1 MDLHGNIIRIR
12 YFHKVMKHVVFQ
24 NAVGPFGVSVKSLWR
39 AACILHQTLEI
50 PLCISHTHFAEQRSP
65 CRRGDN
71 QRTNGDRAQTNA
83 GI

>member
-24 NAVGPFGVSVKSLWR
+24 NAVGPFGVGVKSLWR

-50 PLCISHTHFAEQRSP
+50 PLCISCPVSMSPDLISKRSP
-65 CRRGDN
+65 D
-71 QRTNGDRAQTNA
+71 T
-83 GI
+83 